1 MIVFIYFYGKRSY
14 SFICIFEVLISR
26 EVKDKRRLD
35 DELDNDEPADD
46 GDGGD
51 AMECRGD
58 SDVVE
63 YTHFFQMNQQTV

>member
-1 MIVFIYFYGKRSY
+1 M
-14 SFICIFEVLISR
+14 ISR

-63 YTHFFQMNQQTV
+63 YTHFFQMNQQTVWNKDFYSISLAIMTIPYNYC